1 MYSQLN
7 ESLKNK
13 SYYQKVFKLLKHEV
27 KNSPAIEWFLI
38 RSQWRGGREDSVQR
52 ESSAYLSQILRP

>member
-7 ESLKNK
+7 ESLKSK